1 MATTETVSALQQA
14 VDGLTN
20 PKVVK
25 VGERKPTIYVIGLAK
40 EGRWAGLKTTAVET

>member
-20 PKVVK
+20 PNVVK
-25 VGERKPTIYVIGLAK
+25 VSERKVAIYVIGQAK
-40 EGRWAGLKTTAVET
+40 EDGWAGLKTMAVET